1 MASIWKILL
10 RLNQLN
16 WGDCLELVHCSALR
30 REEGISEKKTMSGLN
45 SEWEIF
51 LSQAFTDHQLLQAC
65 YYTEEETR
73 SMRTK
78 QCTDHQLLQAIRG
91 TQPPN
96 LPNLLIDLRFGHIL
110 SQFWKNTR
118 SQADIFHGVVINT
131 SVMMWGGTTCT
142 RILHQ

>member
-10 RLNQLN
+10 GLNQLN
-16 WGDCLELVHCSALR
+16 WADCLELFHCSALR

-51 LSQAFTDHQLLQAC
+51 LSQAFTDHQLLQA
-65 YYTEEETR
+65 
-73 SMRTK
+73 
-78 QCTDHQLLQAIRG
+78 IRG

-110 SQFWKNTR
+110 SQF
-118 SQADIFHGVVINT
+118 
-131 SVMMWGGTTCT
+131 
-142 RILHQ
+142 